1 MQKEL
6 KDSLFQQYFAQEP
19 QTSPYRQ
26 IPLLPDKLTR
36 NLYCQLQR
44 SALGQAALEASCSSE
59 DTSRESSFF
68 HATSKHSIQI
78 LWVITLKCQSSHIL
92 QRNSL
97 VLVEGCQACGISL
110 SKGLNPSWQFA
121 LKSCCLNKRESRRTK
136 MYDTKCTQPP
146 TSTKLF
152 GLYCCICLL
161 DIWFLQFQQLLK
173 NLLRT
178 AATICYVLMY
188 IPLRL
193 RWHFFLVILK
203 VGWRAQSLKRKSKRV
218 STFECQQK
226 AIESKGCWMHPLFFA
241 WVSLRKEKL
250 LILDIA
256 SMHQCLQH
264 IFSCIPCIHNTGEV
278 NDLEK
283 QGILHWKPC

>member
-36 NLYCQLQR
+36 NLYCQLLR

-121 LKSCCLNKRESRRTK
+121 LKSCCLNKRESRRSK

-173 NLLRT
+173 KPAKNCSYNMLCSDVHSSQTQVAFLPGDTQGRMESSKFEEK
-178 AATICYVLMY
+178 IKKSFY
-188 IPLRL
+188 IWMP
-193 RWHFFLVILK
+193 
-203 VGWRAQSLKRKSKRV
+203 A
-218 STFECQQK
+218 
-226 AIESKGCWMHPLFFA
+226 ESY
-241 WVSLRKEKL
+241 R
-250 LILDIA
+250 
-256 SMHQCLQH
+256 
-264 IFSCIPCIHNTGEV
+264 
-278 NDLEK
+278 K
-283 QGILHWKPC
+283 QGLLNASSIFCLSLSKKGKAVDLRHS